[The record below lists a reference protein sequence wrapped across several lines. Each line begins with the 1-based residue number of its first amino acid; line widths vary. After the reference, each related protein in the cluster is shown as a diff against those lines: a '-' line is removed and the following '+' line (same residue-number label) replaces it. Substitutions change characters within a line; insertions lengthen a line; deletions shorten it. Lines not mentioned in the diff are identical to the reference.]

1 MYQCRLCYKD
11 LPSRI
16 SIFNNSLYFVNRCT
30 VCFQVFKSLSYS
42 ILSCCLK
49 VNKTHLHW
57 RQLHNLHI
65 RLMRQEI
72 IGIDLR
78 VLCHGL
84 SLIAILIN
92 ARPRAALSGGFFVPV
107 AVLRPAGSGP
117 PPRVPDSPPL
127 FQSTLP
133 VWGATYIKLLF
144 APQVPISIHAPRVGS
159 DHRPDRGA
167 GGGDR
172 ISIHAPRVGSDGKRS
187 QTFWGCFIFQ
197 STLPVWGATWKRSRR
212 TIDAP
217 FQSTLPVW
225 GATFCG
231 SSFDF
236 NPRSPCGE
244 RRENCRR
251 SLRSCTISI
260 HAPRVGSDRAG
271 EIRKELITIFQS
283 TLPVWG
289 ATRKKK
295 H

>member
-92 ARPRAALSGGFFVPV
+92 ARLCAALSGGFFVPV
-107 AVLRPAGSGP
+107 AVLRPAGSGRNLRRGFP
-117 PPRVPDSPPL
+117 VLHLYFNPRSPCGERHGTENAQARHER

-133 VWGATYIKLLF
+133 VWGATLAFPFPF
-144 APQVPISIHAPRVGS
+144 A
-159 DHRPDRGA
+159 
-167 GGGDR
+167 
-172 ISIHAPRVGSDGKRS
+172 
-187 QTFWGCFIFQ
+187 
-197 STLPVWGATWKRSRR
+197 STLH
-212 TIDAP
+212 
-217 FQSTLPVW
+217 
-225 GATFCG
+225 
-231 SSFDF
+231 F

-244 RRENCRR
+244 RLVRREKTALTGHFNPRSPCGERPARARPLWCRSRYFNPR
-251 SLRSCTISI
+251 SPCGERPC
-260 HAPRVGSDRAG
+260 AG
-271 EIRKELITIFQS
+271 AKWS
-283 TLPVWG
+283 G
-289 ATRKKK
+289 
-295 H
+295 